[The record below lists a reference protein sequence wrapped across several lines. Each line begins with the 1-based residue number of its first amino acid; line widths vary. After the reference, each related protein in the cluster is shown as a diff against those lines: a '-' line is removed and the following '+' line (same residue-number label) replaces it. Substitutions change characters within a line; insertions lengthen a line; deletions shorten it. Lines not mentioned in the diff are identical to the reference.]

1 MNKYKN
7 NKVTYEGITFDSTME
22 RDFYIFLLQR
32 YEKEEI
38 IIQPKFELQEKFWDR
53 EGNTIRAITYTA
65 DFQAGS
71 IVYDVKGMMTQQ
83 GEMRVKMFKYK
94 HKHLYLKVVTKAPK
108 YSGKEWIEINELK
121 KIRKERKKYVQYM
134 QV

>member
-1 MNKYKN
+1 MNKYHN
-7 NKVTYEGITFDSTME
+7 NKVKYDGIIFDSEME
-22 RDFYIFLLQR
+22 KDFYIFLLQR
-32 YEKEEI
+32 YDKKDI
-38 IIQPKFELQEKFWDR
+38 VLQPQFELQEKFWDR

-83 GEMRVKMFKYK
+83 GEMRVKMFKHKYK
-94 HKHLYLKVVTKAPK
+94 DLYLKVVTKAPK
-108 YSGKEWIEINELK
+108 YTAKEWIDFDELK
-121 KIRKERKKYVQYM
+121 KVRRERKKYVQYL